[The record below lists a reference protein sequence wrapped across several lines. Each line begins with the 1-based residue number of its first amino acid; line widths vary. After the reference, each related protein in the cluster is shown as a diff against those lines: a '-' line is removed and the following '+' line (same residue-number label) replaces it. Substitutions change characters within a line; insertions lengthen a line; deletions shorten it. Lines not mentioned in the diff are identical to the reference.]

1 MLPISRPSLP
11 PLDDYVEL
19 LRDVWQSR
27 MLSNFAEYAQRFE
40 AKVRERTGNPLALGV
55 ASGDI
60 GLVLSLAAL
69 ELPEGGECLV
79 PSFTFNSTINAVLWN
94 RLRPVFVDVD
104 PQTFNVDLDDVERRV
119 GERTVAIVGTHV
131 FGSPLDL
138 RRLLA
143 IAQRHELPTM
153 IDAAHAFGGAY
164 DGLPIGH
171 PQLGTLQVFS
181 FSGTKQVTS
190 AEGGVIAPARDD
202 LHERLLRLRGYGFL
216 GDYVSHDVGLNGKLS
231 ELHAALAVLTVDT
244 VTAAV
249 ERRSRLVAL
258 YRDRLAPVDGLRW
271 QRHLEATRPAHKDLG
286 VRCPR
291 DRDGLARHLDAHGV
305 QTKKYFLPLHTMPAY
320 APFRSS
326 DDDLA
331 DTEALA
337 GEILCLPLF
346 NELRDEEVEQ
356 VCDLVVGY
364 YR

>member
-11 PLDDYVEL
+11 PFDDYVEL
-19 LRDVWQSR
+19 LRDIWQSR
-27 MLSNFAEYAQRFE
+27 MLSNFAEHAQRFE
-40 AKVRERTGNPLALGV
+40 AKVRARTANPHALAV
-55 ASGDI
+55 VSGDI

-104 PQTFNVDLDDVERRV
+104 PETFNVDLADVERRI
-119 GERTVAIVGTHV
+119 GKSTVAIVATHV

-138 RRLLA
+138 RGLLDLA
-143 IAQRHELPTM
+143 AHHDLPTV

-164 DGLPIGH
+164 DDLPIGH
-171 PQLGTLQVFS
+171 PELGTLQVFS

-190 AEGGVIAPARDD
+190 AEGGVIAPADEE
-202 LHERLLRLRGYGFL
+202 LHQRLLRLRGYGFR
-216 GDYVSHDVGLNGKLS
+216 GDYVSHYVGLNGKLS

-244 VTAAV
+244 VAEAV
-249 ERRSRLVAL
+249 ERRERLMAL
-258 YRDRLAPVDGLRW
+258 YRERLEPVAGLRW
-271 QRHLEATRPAHKDLG
+271 QRHLDGTRPAHKDLP
-286 VRCPR
+286 VRLPR
-291 DRDGLARHLDAHGV
+291 DRDGLARHLEARGV

-320 APFRSS
+320 APFR
-326 DDDLA
+326 DAGDDLA

-337 GEILCLPLF
+337 QDILCLPLF
-346 NELRDEEVEQ
+346 NDLQDEEVER
-356 VCDLVVGY
+356 VCDLVGDY